1 MSSLAI
7 RAPSKGLKAAGL
19 VYSTSI
25 TRTTSCLNRSVLPNH
40 SQLLSRITLG
50 SRPYSTF
57 QEESGSRVSTIFT
70 GLILI
75 GIGVTSYGLY
85 EFYSTFTTWPK
96 ELRGDLR
103 SAVKAEY
110 QGELKIS
117 EAYFRRAWEKAQGLP
132 PEKLGGEHHL
142 KVSGIGI
149 ALAAVLEKQK
159 NLHGAYEIYAR
170 AFADIIRAP
179 LPPAPAPILSGPER
193 MRAVGLSMKLA
204 ELASRFGQK
213 EDEER
218 YLVFG
223 VEEVLRMVKEESE
236 SAPTPSSQISEL
248 QEPKQELSLPTWD
261 DKIPLYLQAISILL
275 PPSKSTSRAP
285 SITDRCRGAML
296 MNNLAEIFA
305 TPTSSKK
312 ANLEQATAWAKKGL
326 AVAQK
331 ARSEIKPNADKKAP
345 DDPTSICESVL
356 AVLVYNLGMLSEKKD
371 DIKGAQ
377 AFFKQ
382 ALQQS
387 ANAGF
392 EEGRVEAEKALAR
405 TSST

>member
-1 MSSLAI
+1 
-7 RAPSKGLKAAGL
+7 
-19 VYSTSI
+19 
-25 TRTTSCLNRSVLPNH
+25 
-40 SQLLSRITLG
+40 
-50 SRPYSTF
+50 
-57 QEESGSRVSTIFT
+57 
-70 GLILI
+70 
-75 GIGVTSYGLY
+75 
-85 EFYSTFTTWPK
+85 
-96 ELRGDLR
+96 
-103 SAVKAEY
+103 
-110 QGELKIS
+110 
-117 EAYFRRAWEKAQGLP
+117 
-132 PEKLGGEHHL
+132 
-142 KVSGIGI
+142 
-149 ALAAVLEKQK
+149 
-159 NLHGAYEIYAR
+159 
-170 AFADIIRAP
+170 
-179 LPPAPAPILSGPER
+179 

-248 QEPKQELSLPTWD
+248 QEPKQELSLPTATQYHSISKQYHPPTSIQI
-261 DKIPLYLQAISILL
+261 DK
-275 PPSKSTSRAP
+275 PSSKYHRPMSRCNADEQ
-285 SITDRCRGAML
+285 SCR
-296 MNNLAEIFA
+296 IFA

>member
-7 RAPSKGLKAAGL
+7 RAPTKGLKAAGL
-19 VYSTSI
+19 VYPTSR
-25 TRTTSCLNRSVLPNH
+25 TRTTSCLNRSVLPTH
-40 SQLLSRITLG
+40 SQLLSRTTLG

-179 LPPAPAPILSGPER
+179 PPPAPAPILSGPER

-204 ELASRFGQK
+204 ELASRFGQQ

-236 SAPTPSSQISEL
+236 SAPTPSSQTPEL
-248 QEPKQELSLPTWD
+248 QEPKQELSLPTWVSRTD
-261 DKIPLYLQAISILL
+261 AGAVLERLAEFYSKTGRQDYAVPLYLQAISILL

-356 AVLVYNLGMLSEKKD
+356 AVLVYNLGMLSEQKP
-371 DIKGAQ
+371 
-377 AFFKQ
+377 
-382 ALQQS
+382 
-387 ANAGF
+387 
-392 EEGRVEAEKALAR
+392 
-405 TSST
+405 